1 MSRKQ
6 SKLTSLWAD
15 DDDDDCIILDPL
27 PVTCS
32 STRKTD
38 KPVVKV
44 SSTKKATQWVSSAFD
59 GFDDFSDVKS
69 KPPRHSS
76 NIRADKT
83 SSLKRPHQSISNG
96 HEGIPPQKLVTRR
109 ANSGPDITLWSD
121 KYAPTNQ
128 GDLAVHKKKIAD
140 VEQWISGHIQKKKL
154 PPILLLTGPAG
165 VGKTA
170 TVKVLAKE
178 LRCELHEWSNP
189 LADDYSEGFS
199 TSSDWKSRSRI
210 EAGISSS
217 QKSQFQE
224 FLLRANKYNTL
235 DIFGGGGG
243 VMTRRIILVEDF
255 PNMFFREAAPFHDIL
270 RRYVQVGGSP
280 LIFIV
285 SDSTSGDSNERLLFP
300 KDLQAQLNIE
310 NISFNPVAMTSMTK
324 ILTKVATEE
333 SLKGSH
339 KFTVPSKS
347 VIESIAMASAGDI
360 RGAINALQ
368 FACLKDTCDL
378 AAASYSK
385 GKTRLTKKSST
396 TGKKGSTTKKTLSKT
411 SSSQKDEELMSIGGR
426 DTSLFLFR
434 ALGKIL
440 YCKRT
445 DPGEDEENRAVLP
458 SHLSQYYRDPLQ
470 VDPEDVV
477 ERSHLSGDF
486 FGAYLHQNYVEFFSS
501 IEDLVTASEYISDAD
516 YLTIDWA
523 SRSAL
528 QQYAASV
535 ATRGIMFSNSS
546 RARHTDSGGGG
557 LGWKPLHKPQWY
569 TASKQ
574 ARQNSETARYLFR
587 SYRAPPVVLQTELIP
602 YTSLINTTLHDT
614 GQISFMQEICRFS
627 SHKTSR
633 YEKLDEKE
641 IDMED
646 DDASQSVNQKSEQ
659 SVLPGDTDDVISNSQ
674 SNLKSSQEE
683 EEEYIIEDYDD

>member
-1 MSRKQ
+1 MNRKQ

-15 DDDDDCIILDPL
+15 DGDDDDCIILDPL

-38 KPVVKV
+38 KPVMKV
-44 SSTKKATQWVSSAFD
+44 SSTKKASQWVSSAFD
-59 GFDDFSDVKS
+59 GFDDITSAKS
-69 KPPRHSS
+69 KPPRQPSFS
-76 NIRADKT
+76 KTEKT
-83 SSLKRPHQSISNG
+83 SSLKRPHHAMSNG
-96 HEGIPPQKLVTRR
+96 HEGFSAQKIVTRR
-109 ANSGPDITLWSD
+109 ANSSPDIALWSE
-121 KYAPTNQ
+121 KYAPGNQ

-140 VEQWISGHIQKKKL
+140 VEQWIKGHLERKKL

-189 LADDYSEGFS
+189 LAEDYSEGFLAEN
-199 TSSDWKSRSRI
+199 DWRSRSRV
-210 EAGISSS
+210 EAGISGS

-235 DIFGGGGG
+235 DIFGGGI
-243 VMTRRIILVEDF
+243 MTRRIILVEDF
-255 PNMFFREAAPFHDIL
+255 PNIFYRDATPFHDIL

-285 SDSTSGDSNERLLFP
+285 SDSTSGESNERLLFP
-300 KDLQAQLNIE
+300 KELQAQLNIE

-347 VIESIAMASAGDI
+347 VIESIAMASAGDV

-368 FACLKDTCDL
+368 FACLKDTDDI
-378 AAASYSK
+378 AATSYSK
-385 GKTRLTKKSST
+385 SKTRMSKKSST
-396 TGKKGSTTKKTLSKT
+396 AGKKSSFSKKGLSK
-411 SSSQKDEELMSIGGR
+411 SSSIQKDEDLMSIGGR

-440 YCKRT
+440 YCKR
-445 DPGEDEENRAVLP
+445 DEPSKDDENAAVLP
-458 SHLSQYYRDPLQ
+458 THLSQYYRNPLQ
-470 VDPEDVV
+470 VNPEDVV
-477 ERSHLSGDF
+477 EKSHLSGDF

-501 IEDLVTASEYISDAD
+501 IEDVVSASEYLSDAD

-528 QQYAASV
+528 QHYAASV

-574 ARQNSETARYLFR
+574 ARQNSDSARFLFR
-587 SYRAPPVVLQTELIP
+587 GHRAPPVVLQTELIP
-602 YTSLINTTLHDT
+602 YISLINTTLHDT
-614 GQISFMQEICRFS
+614 GQISFIQEICRFS
-627 SHKTSR
+627 SHKIGR
-633 YEKLDEKE
+633 YEKLDEKD
-641 IDMED
+641 IDIED
-646 DDASQSVNQKSEQ
+646 DDASTSANQKTVQ
-659 SVLPGDTDDVISNSQ
+659 SVLPGDTDDVISSSQ
-674 SNLKSSQEE
+674 SNVNSTQEE
-683 EEEYIIEDYDD
+683 EEEYTIDDYDD